1 MVTAVSFGSDSQIF
15 SDTAMKLVE
24 LIGNTP
30 LVELNRLNPA
40 AGKVLLLGK
49 LESRNP
55 GGSIKDRV
63 ALSMVEAAE
72 QSGELTSDKILLEA
86 TSGNTGI
93 GMAMVCAAK
102 RYRCQLIMPESASIE
117 RRLIMQAYGAEIIL
131 TPAKRATDGAIEK
144 AYALARE
151 HPDRYFLADQFNNPA
166 NWQAHYRSTAPE
178 IWEQTGG
185 RVTDIIVT
193 LGTSG
198 TAMGLSKWFRDHH
211 PEVRVTAV
219 EPYLGHKIQ
228 GLKNMKESY
237 KPGIFDKTM
246 PHAIVNVADE
256 DAFATVR
263 HLAAEEGIFAGMSS
277 GAAMFAGIQRAR
289 EVDGGCI
296 VVILPDG
303 GERYLSTTLF
313 VRKEKVE
320 EETAH
325 LRLFNTMTRK
335 KAMFRPIRDDR
346 VTLYACGPTAAES
359 PNLAHCRRFIV
370 ADLINRCLRANG
382 YAVELFMNFTDL
394 DDNTITGAIKA
405 GADLHAFTGGYIDE
419 FKQAIEIL
427 NVERAAGYPLAS
439 EHVGDM
445 LDIAHDLI
453 HKGYAYEKLGSIYF
467 DISKFKKYGRLSGID
482 LSKIKVGQTV
492 DLDNYEKDNPRDFT
506 LLKRSTLAEL
516 KKGIFYE
523 TDWGNVRPGWHIECS
538 AMSTKYLGETLD
550 IHTASQ
556 DLVFPHH
563 ENEIAIA
570 EALTGKPLANFWL
583 HSGQLL
589 KDGRK
594 MAGDTGNVV
603 TLREVLAKGYTGR
616 ELRFMLMGVH
626 YRKPLLFSYKRLDA
640 ARTALRRIDE
650 FTRKLL
656 CLPAGLPHPEVAA
669 YVTELE
675 KRFVESMNDD
685 LNISGAIGAL
695 FNFIKQANPI
705 LQARQL
711 DRDQKQ
717 DVLEVLQL
725 INGVLG
731 VLRLEH
737 CPLTPEIDRLIRQRE
752 RARQLKDWTAAD
764 SAREELLRK
773 GVTIRDTAAGPV
785 WERID
790 S

>member
-1 MVTAVSFGSDSQIF
+1 
-15 SDTAMKLVE
+15 MKLVE

-30 LVELNRLNPA
+30 LAELSRLNPA
-40 AGKVLLLGK
+40 PGKVRMLGK

-72 QSGELTSDKILLEA
+72 KSGELTRDRILIEA

-102 RYRCQLIMPESASIE
+102 QYRCQLIMPESASIE

-166 NWQAHYRSTAPE
+166 NWQAHYRTTAPE

-185 RVTDIIVT
+185 QVTDIIAT

-198 TAMGLSKWFRDHH
+198 TAMGLSRWFRDHH
-211 PEVRVTAV
+211 PEVRVIAV
-219 EPYLGHKIQ
+219 EPFLGHKIQ

-237 KPGIFDKTM
+237 KPGIFDKTL
-246 PHAIVNVADE
+246 PHAIVNVADD

-263 HLAAEEGIFAGMSS
+263 RLAGEEGIFAGMSS
-277 GAAMFAGIQRAR
+277 GAAMFAGMQRAR
-289 EVDGGCI
+289 ELDRGCI

-313 VRKEKVE
+313 VRKEKAE
-320 EETAH
+320 EKTSR
-325 LRLFNTMTRK
+325 LRLFNTMTRD
-335 KAMFRPIRDDR
+335 KATFRPIRDDQ
-346 VTLYACGPTAAES
+346 VTLYACGPTAAEP

-370 ADLINRCLRANG
+370 ADLINRSLRANG
-382 YAVELFMNFTDL
+382 YTVKLYMNFTDL
-394 DDNTITGAIKA
+394 DDNTITGAIEA
-405 GADLHAFTGGYIDE
+405 GADLRAFTGNYIDE
-419 FKQAIEIL
+419 FTEAAEIL
-427 NVERAAGYPLAS
+427 NVEKATGYPLAS

-445 LDIAHDLI
+445 IEITHELI

-467 DISKFKKYGRLSGID
+467 DISKFRKYGRLSGID

-516 KKGIFYE
+516 KKGIFFE
-523 TDWGNVRPGWHIECS
+523 TDWGNVRPGWHIECT

-570 EALTGKPLANFWL
+570 EALTGKPLANYWL

-603 TLREVLAKGYTGR
+603 TLREVLAKGYSGR

-656 CLPAGLPHPEVAA
+656 CLPAGLPHPEVTT

-675 KRFVESMNDD
+675 KRFLEAMNDD

-695 FNFIKQANPI
+695 FGFIKQTNPV

-711 DRDQKQ
+711 DKDQKQ
-717 DVLEVLQL
+717 DVLEALRLV
-725 INGVLG
+725 NSVLG

-737 CPLTPEIDRLIRQRE
+737 CPLTPEIDRIIRQRE
-752 RARQLKDWTAAD
+752 RARQIKDWTAAD

-773 GVTIRDTAAGPV
+773 GVAIRDTAVGPV
-785 WERID
+785 WERLD
-790 S
+790 E

>member
-1 MVTAVSFGSDSQIF
+1 
-15 SDTAMKLVE
+15 MKLVE

-30 LVELNRLNPA
+30 LVELARLNPA
-40 AGKVLLLGK
+40 ADTVQLLGK

-63 ALSMVEAAE
+63 ALSMVEAGE
-72 QSGELTSDKILLEA
+72 KSGELTHDKILLEA

-151 HPDRYFLADQFNNPA
+151 HPERYFLADQFNNPA
-166 NWQAHYRSTAPE
+166 NWQAHYKSTAPE

-198 TAMGLSKWFRDHH
+198 TAMGLSRWFRDHH
-211 PEVRVTAV
+211 PHVRVIAV
-219 EPYLGHKIQ
+219 EPYRGHKIQ

-237 KPGIFDKTM
+237 KPGIFDKTL
-246 PHAIVNVADE
+246 PHAMFVAME
-256 DAFATVR
+256 
-263 HLAAEEGIFAGMSS
+263 
-277 GAAMFAGIQRAR
+277 RAK
-289 EVDGGCI
+289 ELSEGCI
-296 VVILPDG
+296 VTILPDG

-313 VRKEKVE
+313 VQKPKAAEK
-320 EETAH
+320 TSQ

-335 KAMFRPIRDDR
+335 KEVFRPINENR
-346 VTLYACGPTAAES
+346 VTLYACGPTAFES
-359 PNLAHCRRFIV
+359 PNIAHCRRFIV
-370 ADLINRCLRANG
+370 ADLINRYLRHCG
-382 YAVELFMNFTDL
+382 YTVESYMNFTDL
-394 DDNTITGAIKA
+394 DDNTIAGAIA
-405 GADLHAFTGGYIDE
+405 ANSDLRDFTGGYINE
-419 FKQAIEIL
+419 FMQASEVL
-427 NVERAAGYPLAS
+427 NVEKSSGYPLAS

-445 LDIAHDLI
+445 IEITHDLI

-467 DISKFKKYGRLSGID
+467 DISKFKQYGRLSGID
-482 LSKIKVGQTV
+482 LSKIKLGQTV

-516 KKGIFYE
+516 KTGIFFE
-523 TDWGNVRPGWHIECS
+523 TDWGNIRPGWHIECS
-538 AMSTKYLGETLD
+538 AMSTRYLGETID

-570 EALTGKPLANFWL
+570 EALTGKPLANYWV

-589 KDGRK
+589 RDGRK
-594 MAGDTGNVV
+594 MTGETGNVV
-603 TLREVLAKGYTGR
+603 TLQEVLDKGYSGREV
-616 ELRFMLMGVH
+616 RFMLLGVH
-626 YRKPLLFSYKRLDA
+626 YRKPLLFSYRRLNT

-650 FTRKLL
+650 YTRKLL
-656 CLPAGLPHPEVAA
+656 CLPAGLPHPEVAS

-675 KRFVESMNDD
+675 KRFTESMNDD

-695 FNFIKQANPI
+695 FNFIKQTNPI
-705 LQARQL
+705 VQLTNL
-711 DRDQKQ
+711 DRGQKN
-717 DVLEVLQL
+717 DVLEVLRM
-725 INGVLG
+725 INTVLG
-731 VLRLEH
+731 ILRLEH
-737 CPLTPEIDRLIRQRE
+737 CPLTPEIDKLIRQRE

-764 SAREELLRK
+764 SAREELLRQ
-773 GVTIRDTAAGPV
+773 GVTIHDTALGPI
-785 WERID
+785 WERVD
-790 S
+790 EGVE

>member
-1 MVTAVSFGSDSQIF
+1 
-15 SDTAMKLVE
+15 MKLVE

-30 LVELNRLNPA
+30 LAELSRLNPA
-40 AGKVLLLGK
+40 PGKVLIFGK

-63 ALSMVEAAE
+63 ALSMIEAAE
-72 QSGELTSDKILLEA
+72 ASGELTRDKVLIEA

-102 RYRCQLIMPESASIE
+102 GYRCQLIMPESASIE
-117 RRLIMQAYGAEIIL
+117 RRLIMRAYGAEIIL

-144 AYALARE
+144 TYALVRE

-185 RVTDIIVT
+185 QVTDIIAT

-198 TAMGLSKWFRDHH
+198 TAMGLAKWFRDHH
-211 PEVRVTAV
+211 PEVRVIAV
-219 EPYLGHKIQ
+219 EPFPGHKIQ

-256 DAFATVR
+256 DAFAMVR
-263 HLAAEEGIFAGMSS
+263 RLAAEEGIFAGMSS
-277 GAAMFAGIQRAR
+277 GAATFVAVQRAR
-289 EVDGGCI
+289 QVDGGCI

-303 GERYLSTTLF
+303 GERYLSTPLF
-313 VRKEKVE
+313 VGKEQS
-320 EETAH
+320 EETSSQ

-335 KAMFRPIRDDR
+335 KSAFRPIRADR

-359 PNLAHCRRFIV
+359 PHLAHCRRFIV
-370 ADLINRCLRANG
+370 ADLIHRCLGANG
-382 YAVELFMNFTDL
+382 YKVESCMNFTDL
-394 DDNTITGAIKA
+394 DDRTISGAISA
-405 GADLHAFTGGYIDE
+405 GADLRAFTGRYIDE
-419 FKQAIEIL
+419 FKEAMAIL
-427 NVERAAGYPLAS
+427 NVAKATGYPLAS

-445 LDIAHDLI
+445 LEIAHNLI

-467 DISKFKKYGRLSGID
+467 DISKFKKYGRLSGIN
-482 LSKIKVGQTV
+482 LGKIKIGQTV

-556 DLVFPHH
+556 DLAFPHH

-594 MAGDTGNVV
+594 MAHDTGNVV
-603 TLREVLAKGYTGR
+603 TLSEVLARGYTGR
-616 ELRFMLMGVH
+616 EVRFMLMGVH
-626 YRKPLLFSYKRLDA
+626 YRKPLSFSYKRLDT
-640 ARTALRRIDE
+640 ARAVLRRIDE

-656 CLPAGLPHPEVAA
+656 CLPVGLPHPEVAT
-669 YVTELE
+669 YVTRLQQG
-675 KRFVESMNDD
+675 FLAAMNDD

-695 FNFIKQANPI
+695 FNFIKQANPV

-711 DRDQKQ
+711 DQDQQ
-717 DVLEVLQL
+717 RDVLEALRLV
-725 INGVLG
+725 NGVLG
-731 VLRLEH
+731 VLRLEQS
-737 CPLTPEIDRLIRQRE
+737 PLTPEIDSLIRQRE
-752 RARQLKDWTAAD
+752 RARQLKDWAAAD
-764 SAREELLRK
+764 STRQELLRQ
-773 GVTIRDTAAGPV
+773 GITVHDTAAGPI
-785 WERID
+785 WERECK
-790 S
+790 